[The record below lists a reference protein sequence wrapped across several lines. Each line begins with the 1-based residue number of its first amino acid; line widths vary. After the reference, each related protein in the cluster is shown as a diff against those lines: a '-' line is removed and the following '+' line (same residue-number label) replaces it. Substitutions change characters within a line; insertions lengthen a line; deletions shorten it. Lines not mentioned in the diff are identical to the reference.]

1 MFILCNNLFTFIC
14 NGISRNLHFTLLI
27 KKQGTCVD
35 EVAKICEHMKEP
47 CLPTLAYTEHEVYKT
62 LCEVADCKL
71 LKAIRLCPIQCVQ
84 SNYIFVLYLDLSNS
98 SFLLHILLSCINQFQ
113 CFSANATATTED
125 TVSTTPD
132 RKFFINIIF
141 DVVAKFHP

>member
-1 MFILCNNLFTFIC
+1 MRKYYLLYLVLCALHCTQHVKASYFGAFNAKALDAIFFQGKLQYLIMFILCNIIF

-71 LKAIRLCPIQCVQ
+71 VKAIRLCPIQCVQ
-84 SNYIFVLYLDLSNS
+84 SNYIFVLYLDLPNS
-98 SFLLHILLSCINQFQ
+98 SFLSY
-113 CFSANATATTED
+113 
-125 TVSTTPD
+125 
-132 RKFFINIIF
+132 
-141 DVVAKFHP
+141 